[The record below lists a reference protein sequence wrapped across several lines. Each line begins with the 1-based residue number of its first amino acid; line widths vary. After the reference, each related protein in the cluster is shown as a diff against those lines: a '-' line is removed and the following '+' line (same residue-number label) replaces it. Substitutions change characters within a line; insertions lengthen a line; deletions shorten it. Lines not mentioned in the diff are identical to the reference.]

1 MKTTGKNRIRALA
14 LALAACMVLCFALA
28 GCSLPGRA
36 QNKIKKTVEEKP
48 GFVKAYWCGDR
59 ACEDQIKDDTRATS
73 RCIPMGDEGNVVP
86 EGARCV
92 CCGKPAQKLVYWGR
106 AY

>member
-1 MKTTGKNRIRALA
+1 MFDRAKKFLEEHTYEA
-14 LALAACMVLCFALA
+14 SDYDSF
-28 GCSLPGRA
+28 
-36 QNKIKKTVEEKP
+36 KKTIEERP
-48 GFVKAYWCGDR
+48 GFVKAYWCEDR

-73 RCIPMGDEGNVVP
+73 RCIPMGDEGNKVP

-92 CCGKPAQKLVYWGR
+92 CCGKPAKKLVYWGR